1 MGDDG
6 RDGAF
11 TSASMYIDAVEGKF
25 AKNSCCT
32 DRYDITSDIKEMFQY
47 LKKQG

>member
-6 RDGAF
+6 RDGEF
-11 TSASMYIDAVEGKF
+11 TSASMYIDAVERKF

-32 DRYDITSDIKEMFQY
+32 ERYDVTNDIAMMFQY
-47 LKKQG
+47 LKRQE